1 MQFYLSMIYE
11 MVFGFFALL
20 IFAKIMGKTQISQIT
35 TFDFISAL
43 VLGDLIGN
51 ALFDKNTGIIE
62 IALVIFIWSVLM
74 YGTEM
79 ITQKFNR
86 SRSFLEGRP
95 AIIIQRG
102 ELIRD
107 SMRKNK
113 LDINQ
118 LQHLLRAKNAFTVS
132 EVHSAILETDG
143 TLSVLKKSDFQMA
156 DRQDHNLVP
165 KPVRLPMTLVID
177 GAIIH
182 DNLNEMGRN
191 EKWLMQKL
199 KEQGFTRVKDVFY
212 AEWTPDQ
219 KLLAQDGKGLNKDES
234 DHAAE

>member
-1 MQFYLSMIYE
+1 

-20 IFAKIMGKTQISQIT
+20 LFAKLMGKTQISQIT

-51 ALFDKNTGIIE
+51 SLFDKNTGIVE
-62 IALVIFIWSVLM
+62 ITIVIVIWSLLM
-74 YGTEM
+74 YGSEW

-95 AIIIQRG
+95 AIIIHRG
-102 ELIRD
+102 EMIREA
-107 SMRKNK
+107 MKKNK

-118 LQHLLRAKNAFTVS
+118 LQHLLRAKSAFTVS
-132 EVHSAILETDG
+132 EVEYAVLETDG
-143 TLSVLKKSDFQMA
+143 TLSVLKKSDFQIP
-156 DRQDHNLVP
+156 DRHDHNLMP
-165 KPVRLPMTLVID
+165 QPVRLSMTLIMD
-177 GAIIH
+177 GAIIK
-182 DNLNEMGRN
+182 DNLAEMGRN

-199 KEQGFTRVKDVFY
+199 KEQGFNDPKDVFY

-219 KLLAQDGKGLNKDES
+219 KLLAQDGKGLNPDDS